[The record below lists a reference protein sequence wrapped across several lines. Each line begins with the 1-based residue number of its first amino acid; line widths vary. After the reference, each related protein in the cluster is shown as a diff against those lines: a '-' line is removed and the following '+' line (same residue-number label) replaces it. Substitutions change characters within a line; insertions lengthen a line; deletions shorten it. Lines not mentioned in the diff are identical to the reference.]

1 MQKDYYQTLGISPRA
16 GSEEIKKAYRH
27 LAFKYHPDSNGG
39 KTESEEKFKEVSEAY
54 GVLIDP
60 QKRGDYDHR
69 RAKGKITPE
78 NAAGFSF
85 AQPEIFRDLMQNS
98 SAWNLFREMGREA
111 VGSRF
116 EVRFMGKIIG
126 GGGQSS
132 FETFSKVPPASS
144 SSKSFPG
151 KASSEPNFWS
161 KLARRVGEKVNT
173 WLEGELKK

>member
-1 MQKDYYQTLGISPRA
+1 MEKDYYQTLGISPRA

-60 QKRGDYDHR
+60 QKRADYDNR
-69 RAKGKITPE
+69 QAKRITTPGE
-78 NAAGFSF
+78 AAGFSF

-98 SAWNLFREMGREA
+98 SAWDLFREMGREA

-116 EVRFMGKIIG
+116 EVRFMGKKLG
-126 GGGQSS
+126 GGRQSS
-132 FETFSKVPPASS
+132 TETFFRANPASS
-144 SSKSFPG
+144 SSRSFPSNT
-151 KASSEPNFWS
+151 SSDPGFWS
-161 KLARRVGEKVNT
+161 KLARRVGEKVTT
-173 WLEGELKK
+173 WLEGELKR